1 LLLHSVLD
9 SRLPYSAFLD
19 LIVVIETPGESPG
32 DFWGLLGICWGLS
45 YIVRMRIIG
54 LQDAMS
60 RFPY

>member
-1 LLLHSVLD
+1 
-9 SRLPYSAFLD
+9 LPYSAFLD